1 MYKFIWGIGMT
12 ESQAERGDKIQREAE
27 PGWLVM
33 KKGQIEYWAD
43 VFNLRRQVCLVR
55 WSINN
60 VLNTSS
66 LGVRN
71 EETEV
76 VNGLLKVV
84 ALSKGNYWNGQW
96 KR

>member
-1 MYKFIWGIGMT
+1 M
-12 ESQAERGDKIQREAE
+12 
-27 PGWLVM
+27 
-33 KKGQIEYWAD
+33 
-43 VFNLRRQVCLVR
+43 R

-76 VNGLLKVV
+76 VNGLLQVV
-84 ALSKGNYWNGQW
+84 ALSKGNTGMANGNDETSTGVM
-96 KR
+96 KETRRPRPALLGLN